1 MGSMVSLGGRGN
13 AEEDRIRPERE
24 VCRLLRTADA
34 VRGAEDAEI
43 QDILRRQPGMPWR
56 IS

>member
-1 MGSMVSLGGRGN
+1 MVSLGGRGN